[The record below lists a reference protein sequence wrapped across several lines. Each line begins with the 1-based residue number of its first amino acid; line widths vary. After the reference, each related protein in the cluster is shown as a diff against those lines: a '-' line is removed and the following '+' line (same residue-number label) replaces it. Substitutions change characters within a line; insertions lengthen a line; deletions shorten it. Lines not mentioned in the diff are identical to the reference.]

1 MSFNLFDLALLILIP
16 TTLVRSSVLFVIFR
30 KFVGIFESKSDFK
43 TARHLMKELEIPG
56 FTTYIQQEIILG
68 LIPYLSLFGLIF
80 LTDMSSLEVG
90 DLGFLVS
97 AVTVFCLFVWV
108 IVDFAKSILIYRKLT
123 KLAKDTS
130 MIKQISG
137 SAIEGL
143 RFIVHRKGI
152 VKRTL
157 VKYTVSATK
166 KSLEKQQ
173 EVKQSWWRKAS
184 IRGLAAVE
192 NITTFPEKVTKKL
205 TDWVKEDLD
214 EKLMKR
220 FENYSS
226 RSKLNVF
233 GNFLWSLFPS
243 IVLLVLVQFG

>member
-16 TTLVRSSVLFVIFR
+16 TTLVRSAVLFLIFR
-30 KFVGIFESKSDFK
+30 KFVDIFGSKSEFK

-56 FTTYIQQEIILG
+56 FTSYIRQEIILG
-68 LIPYLSLFGLIF
+68 LIPYLSLIGLIS
-80 LTDMSSLEVG
+80 LNNLSSFEIRE
-90 DLGFLVS
+90 LG
-97 AVTVFCLFVWV
+97 LFVMLIAGVSLVIWV
-108 IVDFAKSILIYRKLT
+108 IVDFVKSVLIYRKLA

-173 EVKQSWWRKAS
+173 EVKKSWWRKAS

-192 NITTFPEKVTKKL
+192 NITTFPEKVTQKL
-205 TDWVKEDLD
+205 ADWMKEDLD

-226 RSKLNVF
+226 RSKINVF
-233 GNFLWSLFPS
+233 GNFLWALFPS
-243 IVLLVLVQFG
+243 MVLLILVQFS

>member
-97 AVTVFCLFVWV
+97 
-108 IVDFAKSILIYRKLT
+108 
-123 KLAKDTS
+123 
-130 MIKQISG
+130 G
-137 SAIEGL
+137 SNGFLSL
-143 RFIVHRKGI
+143 R
-152 VKRTL
+152 L
-157 VKYTVSATK
+157 
-166 KSLEKQQ
+166 
-173 EVKQSWWRKAS
+173 
-184 IRGLAAVE
+184 
-192 NITTFPEKVTKKL
+192 
-205 TDWVKEDLD
+205 
-214 EKLMKR
+214 
-220 FENYSS
+220 
-226 RSKLNVF
+226 
-233 GNFLWSLFPS
+233 GNC
-243 IVLLVLVQFG
+243 